1 MSMSRALQASLILAL
16 AVALVSSFASCA
28 AAPTTALR
36 DIWAVDDGEK
46 IFRDNLNSSL
56 KSGENNTVWDGRRV
70 RLFAARNEVVA
81 FQLIL
86 EAGDDGASQVN
97 VTISDW
103 TAGEARIR
111 GSHPLPEPNSYLG
124 VGVELFTEHYLHVT
138 TPSYNDPQRGGFYW
152 TAAANP
158 RLTGWTPDALIPFS
172 AAPGRGGAPFDI
184 APDTNQG
191 VWADIYVPRAECPAG
206 LYTGRIVVTVEDRQV
221 ADIPLELEV
230 LDFALPDENHYR
242 SMIFYSGEKIAPRHG
257 LSEGPA
263 RWPMLLN
270 YHRMAH
276 RHRVELIGGG
286 TWEEL
291 QALQGTLSGEAY
303 TRAEGYQGPGEGVGN
318 TVFSI
323 HTYRVDFPDD
333 EASYRAQSD
342 RWVTWFQEHAPEVEY
357 FLYLTDEPRRD
368 RMDWIVE
375 RAGWIHNNPG
385 PGRELPVF
393 VTTAPRDSLVGSV
406 DIWCTQSSWYPR
418 ERVQA
423 AEARGERVW
432 LYAGHRPETTADM
445 IDEYGIAFRLKPWI
459 GHLCHIPRWFT
470 WESTHWFANRNEQPN
485 DQPKNVFVEPVTFDP
500 GYARGRGN
508 GDGTLFYPGQ
518 DQVFPDQD
526 RGYPG
531 PIASI
536 RLKMYRRGVQDVEYM
551 WLAEQ
556 AGHGEEVSAML
567 SELLPAVMWEAGKYP
582 SWSNRN
588 AVYERAR
595 RQLAE
600 LIAAEPPAQAAPS
613 AP

>member
-1 MSMSRALQASLILAL
+1 MSMGRALQAGVILAL
-16 AVALVSSFASCA
+16 VVALVSPFASRA
-28 AAPTTALR
+28 ASPTTALR

-46 IFRDNLNSSL
+46 IFRDNISSSL

-86 EAGDDGASQVN
+86 EAGGDGARQVN
-97 VTISDW
+97 VTISDL
-103 TAGEARIR
+103 TNGEARIR

-138 TPSYNDPQRGGFYW
+138 TPSYNDPEEGGFYW

-158 RLTGWTPDALIPFS
+158 RLTGWIPDALIPFS

-184 APDTNQG
+184 APNTNQG
-191 VWADIYVPRAECPAG
+191 IWADIYVPRTDCPAG
-206 LYTGRIVVTVEDRQV
+206 LYTGRIVVTGEGQQV

-242 SMIFYSGEKIAPRHG
+242 SMIYYSTEKIAPRHG

-263 RWPMLLN
+263 LWPMILN

-276 RHRVELIGGG
+276 RHRLDLIGGG

-291 QALQGTLSGEAY
+291 QALQGTLSGAAY
-303 TRAEGYQGPGEGVGN
+303 TRADGYQGPGEGVGN
-318 TVFSI
+318 SLFSVN
-323 HTYRVDFPDD
+323 TYGVDFPDD
-333 EASYRAQSD
+333 EASYRAESD
-342 RWVTWFQEHAPEVEY
+342 RWVTWFQEHAPGVEY

-385 PGRELPVF
+385 PGRELPVL
-393 VTTAPRDSLVGSV
+393 VTTAPRDSLAGSV
-406 DIWCTQSSWYPR
+406 DIWCTQAGWYPR
-418 ERVQA
+418 DHVQE
-423 AEARGERVW
+423 AEARGDRVW
-432 LYAGHRPETTADM
+432 LYAGHRPETPADM
-445 IDEYGIAFRLKPWI
+445 IDEYGIALRLKPWI
-459 GHLCHIPRWFT
+459 GHRCNIPRWFT
-470 WESTHWFANRNEQPN
+470 WESTHWFPNENEQPN

-500 GYARGRGN
+500 GEASGRGN

-531 PIASI
+531 PLASI

-556 AGHGEEVSAML
+556 AGHSEEVTAML
-567 SELLPAVMWEAGKYP
+567 SELLPAVMWEAGEYP

-595 RQLAE
+595 RQLAG
-600 LIAAEPPAQAAPS
+600 LITAEPPAPAAPS